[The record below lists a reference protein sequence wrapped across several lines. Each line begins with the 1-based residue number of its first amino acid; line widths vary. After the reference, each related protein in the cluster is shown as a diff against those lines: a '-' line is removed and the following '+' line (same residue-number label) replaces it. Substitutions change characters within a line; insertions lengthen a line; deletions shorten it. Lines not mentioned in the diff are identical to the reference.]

1 MTSASMMTANTA
13 HAVAGPINADTA
25 SASSAAQ
32 AMTAS
37 VLP

>member
-1 MTSASMMTANTA
+1 MTTANTA
-13 HAVAGPINADTA
+13 PAVAGPISADAARAA
-25 SASSAAQ
+25 SAEM

>member
-1 MTSASMMTANTA
+1 MTTANTA
-13 HAVAGPINADTA
+13 HAVAGPMSADTA
-25 SASSAAQ
+25 SATSAVM